1 MDAFVE
7 KFPEYRLRDRL
18 ALIGKFLLVGVVG
31 VLIGLGVTFAAL
43 RGGVGFGAVN
53 AGPWTAWPRA
63 GDANIDPYLRAQ
75 LTRSGEIPL
84 GASEGVSFVAQKD
97 SAGGKLDGTCDYS
110 VSGQTPQ
117 ARYWTLTAMTPR
129 GRLFA
134 NPAGRNGFTSSEL
147 LRAADGGFSIAL
159 SHNARP
165 GNWLPLAYGKDFI
178 LVLRL
183 YETEF
188 SAGALAFEPA
198 NLPVIVRGYCR

>member
-1 MDAFVE
+1 MDALVE
-7 KFPEYRLRDRL
+7 TVSHNGLRERV
-18 ALIGKFLLVGVVG
+18 ALIGKFLLVGILG
-31 VLIGLGVTFAAL
+31 ALLGLGVTVAAL
-43 RGGVGFGAVN
+43 RGGVGFGAVR

-84 GASEGVSFVAQKD
+84 GVSEGVSFVAKND
-97 SAGGKLDGTCDYS
+97 SAGGPLNGACDYA

-129 GRLFA
+129 GRLAA
-134 NPAGRNGFTSSEL
+134 NPAARNGFTSSEI

-165 GNWLPLAYGKDFI
+165 GNWLPLPYGKDFI

-188 SAGALAFEPA
+188 SAGALAFESA
-198 NLPVIVRGYCR
+198 NLPVIVKGYCR

>member
-1 MDAFVE
+1 MPGIILE
-7 KFPEYRLRDRL
+7 NRLRERV
-18 ALIGKFLLVGVVG
+18 ALIGKFLLAGLIG
-31 VLIGLGVTFAAL
+31 LLIGLGVTFAAL
-43 RGGVGFGAVN
+43 RNGVGFGAVR
-53 AGPWTAWPRA
+53 AGPWTAWPKVGA
-63 GDANIDPYLRAQ
+63 ANIDPYQRAA

-84 GASEGVSFVAQKD
+84 GASEGVSFLAQND
-97 SAGGKLDGTCDYS
+97 SAGNRLDGACDYT

-117 ARYWTLTAMTPR
+117 ARYWTLTAMTSE

-134 NPAGRNGFTSSEL
+134 NPAHRNGFTSSEI

-159 SHNARP
+159 STNARP
-165 GNWLPLAYGKDFI
+165 GNWLPLAYRKDFI

-198 NLPVIVRGYCR
+198 NLPVIVKGFCR